1 MERSFERRKYKR
13 VALSIPAMVRDLRDD
28 AQRLMLERTSTVNI
42 SQGGAYLRTGD
53 RPEISPGE
61 KVNIHISI
69 PRSEANIFPFS
80 RLSGEAKVIRI
91 EKEGMALKFDD
102 DLIFLAVAC

>member
-13 VALSIPAMVRDLRDD
+13 VALSIPAMVRDPQDV
-28 AQRLMLERTSTVNI
+28 QRLMLEEASTVNI

-61 KVNIHISI
+61 EVNIHISI

-80 RLSGEAKVIRI
+80 RLAGKAKVVRI

>member
-1 MERSFERRKYKR
+1 MEHSSERRKHKR
-13 VALSIPAMVRDLRDD
+13 VALSVSAKVTGPQDV
-28 AQRLMLERTSTVNI
+28 QGPMLSGASTVNI

-53 RPEISPGE
+53 RPKINPGE
-61 KVNIHISI
+61 KVNLHISI

-80 RLSGEAKVIRI
+80 RLAGKAKVVRI

>member
-1 MERSFERRKYKR
+1 MERSSERRKHKR
-13 VALSIPAMVRDLRDD
+13 VALSIPAMVRGPQD
-28 AQRLMLERTSTVNI
+28 AQRPMLEEASTVNI
-42 SQGGAYLRTGD
+42 SQRGVYLKTGD

-61 KVNIHISI
+61 KVNLHISI

-80 RLSGEAKVIRI
+80 RLAGKAKVVRI

>member
-1 MERSFERRKYKR
+1 MERSSERRRHKR
-13 VALSIPAMVRDLRDD
+13 VALSISAMVKDPQD
-28 AQRLMLERTSTVNI
+28 AQRLMFERASTVNI
-42 SQGGAYLRTGD
+42 SQGGAYLRTSD
-53 RPEISPGE
+53 RPKINPGE
-61 KVNIHISI
+61 KVNVHISI

-80 RLSGEAKVIRI
+80 RLAGKAKVVRT

>member
-1 MERSFERRKYKR
+1 MERSSERRKHKR
-13 VALSIPAMVRDLRDD
+13 VALSIPAKVTGPQD
-28 AQRLMLERTSTVNI
+28 AQRVMLERASTVNI
-42 SQGGAYLRTGD
+42 SQGGAYFRTGD

-80 RLSGEAKVIRI
+80 RLAGKAKVIRV

>member
-1 MERSFERRKYKR
+1 MEYSFERRKHKR
-13 VALSIPAMVRDLRDD
+13 VALSIPTMVRDPQD
-28 AQRLMLERTSTVNI
+28 AQRLMLEETSTVNI
-42 SQGGAYLRTGD
+42 SQGGAYLKTGD
-53 RPEISPGE
+53 RPEVSPGE

-80 RLSGEAKVIRI
+80 RLSGKAKVIRI

>member
-1 MERSFERRKYKR
+1 MNRSFERRKHKR
-13 VALSIPAMVRDLRDD
+13 VALSIRATVKEPHD
-28 AQRLMLERTSTVNI
+28 AQRLIFERASAVNI

-53 RPEISPGE
+53 RPEVEPGR
-61 KVNIHISI
+61 KMNIHLSI

-80 RLSGEAKVIRI
+80 RLAGEAEVVRV
-91 EKEGMALKFDD
+91 EKDGLALKFDD